1 MWVLCVADWGEIW
14 SRAQK
19 GSDGKREEEMKSKHS
34 DRTRRPKKVGY
45 ASFEGIW
52 RNDGD
57 VKLKS

>member
-1 MWVLCVADWGEIW
+1 VADWGEIW